1 MRSALQR
8 PGRVPPQV
16 IIGII
21 IAVIGLVGYFT
32 KTQVNPVTGEKQ
44 RVGNMTPADEV
55 RLGLALAP
63 KMAQQMGGLV
73 PDSDPQARLVDEV
86 GRRLVQY
93 SDAAK
98 SPFGFEFHLVR
109 KPDMINA
116 FALPGGQIFIT
127 TGLLAKME
135 TEAQLAG
142 VLGHEIGH
150 VIHRHSAEHM
160 AKGQLGQSLVAA
172 VAVGASDN
180 RGRGMSAA
188 MIASAV
194 DKMARL
200 HYGREDEHES
210 DTYGLEYMVQAGYD
224 PRGMIGVMKVLQQAA
239 KGGRTPEFMS
249 SHPDP
254 GNREE
259 MVRGFI
265 AKRYPGG
272 IPASLTEGRRLK

>member
-1 MRSALQR
+1 MKLATAR
-8 PGRVPPQV
+8 PGRVPPQLIV
-16 IIGII
+16 GIL
-21 IAVIGLVGYFT
+21 IAVMGLVGYFM

-44 RVGNMTPADEV
+44 RVGNLTPADEV

-73 PDSDPQARLVDEV
+73 PDADAQARLVDEV

-98 SPFGFEFHLVR
+98 SPYRFEFHLV
-109 KPDMINA
+109 PNDMVNA

-127 TGLLAKME
+127 AGLLNKLE

-142 VLGHEIGH
+142 VLAHEIGH
-150 VIHRHSAEHM
+150 VVHRHSAEHM

-194 DKMARL
+194 ENMFRL
-200 HYGREDEHES
+200 RYGREDEHES
-210 DTYGLEYMVQAGYD
+210 DTYGLEYMTQAGYD
-224 PRGMIGVMKVLQQAA
+224 PRGMIGVMKVLQQTAR
-239 KGGRTPEFMS
+239 GGRTPEFLS
-249 SHPDP
+249 THPDP

-259 MVRGFI
+259 MVKQFI
-265 AKRYPGG
+265 ARRFPGG
-272 IPASLTEGRRLK
+272 IPGHLTDGRRLK